1 MQHMSGVGNLPKSTV
16 AIDVPA
22 RLSRLIGRRHST
34 VTVIERS
41 DQAHPAGVV
50 LIEENRQHCLEAPF
64 TRVNSQLPVENH
76 RGIVAQIL
84 DHAVIKGQAAC
95 KLRSEPARGNGAE
108 QQYRQR
114 WM

>member
-1 MQHMSGVGNLPKSTV
+1 MQHMSGVSNLPKSTV
-16 AIDVPA
+16 TIGVPA
-22 RLSRLIGRRHST
+22 PLSRIIGRRHLT

-41 DQAHPAGVV
+41 DQAHRADVV
-50 LIEENRQHCLEAPF
+50 IEENRQHCFEAPF
-64 TRVNSQLPVENH
+64 TRVNNQLPVENH
-76 RGIVAQIL
+76 RDIVAQNS
-84 DHAVIKGQAAC
+84 DRAVIKGLAAC